1 MDRDDAL
8 RPRFWFTP
16 DRSLTDSGFG
26 GELIV
31 ARTRLFFAVAVLFV
45 PVVGVASQNRTAVD
59 VIGLIGTSL
68 LVVIAA
74 LVWMVVQRGW
84 VRAWLPF
91 ATSLF
96 DVSLIS
102 AISVG
107 YIIAQRGDVAVNSRV
122 TYPAYFLA
130 LAATCLRYDVR
141 ICIVTG
147 AAAIVQYAAIVF
159 VGMHRFPASPALI
172 ASYYGRLDWGDQIGR
187 VILLTVATALTA
199 TIVDRGRRLRLMSTH
214 DALTGLYNRGYFDE
228 RLSEELLRARRYHRP
243 LSIALLDLDHF
254 KSVNDKYGH
263 AAGDAALRRFSDL
276 LYESFRRT
284 DIVARY
290 GGEEFAVALPETDA
304 PEALLKLEQLRQLVE
319 TTPLLNGDVAGELH
333 LTFSAGVVHYPGD
346 GDATTE
352 LVHLADAHLLRAKRE
367 GRNRVT
373 GSRRAVTAEE
383 A

>member
-31 ARTRLFFAVAVLFV
+31 ARTRLFFAIAVLFI
-45 PVVGVASQNRTAVD
+45 PLVGVASTDRSSVD

-68 LVVIAA
+68 LVVVAA
-74 LVWMVVQRGW
+74 LVWVVVQRGW
-84 VRAWLPF
+84 TRAWLPF
-91 ATSLF
+91 ATSMF

-107 YIIAQRGDVAVNSRV
+107 YLIAQRGDVAVNSRV

-141 ICIVTG
+141 ICVITGVT
-147 AAAIVQYAAIVF
+147 AIVQYVAIVL
-159 VGMHRFPASPALI
+159 VGIQRFPAAPASI

-187 VILLTVATALTA
+187 VILLSVATALTA

-214 DALTGLYNRGYFDE
+214 DTLTGLYNRGYFDE
-228 RLSEELLRARRYHRP
+228 RLNEELLRARRYKRP
-243 LSIALLDLDHF
+243 IAIALLDLDHF
-254 KSVNDKYGH
+254 KAVNDKYGH
-263 AAGDAALRRFSDL
+263 AAGDAVLRRFADL
-276 LYESFRRT
+276 LYASFRRT

-304 PEALLKLEQLRQLVE
+304 PEARFKLEQLRRIVE
-319 TTPLLNGDVAGELH
+319 STPLLGDDERDVH

-346 GDATTE
+346 GE
-352 LVHLADAHLLRAKRE
+352 EPVPLVHLADTHLLRAKRE
-367 GRNRVT
+367 GRNRIT
-373 GSRRAVTAEE
+373 GSGKASTE
-383 A
+383 